1 MKIKS
6 KGFLKKISAA
16 LIFTAAIPALSF
28 AESALAGK
36 TYSSVKS
43 NYKDV
48 PLLSI
53 TFNNDGT
60 AVLKQSKVE
69 KSGDCE
75 TSERILTF
83 TEDPQNKKV
92 RFYGQEY
99 EYTENSLDFYHS
111 LAAGSDTVTLFNDAA
126 ESKKVLSGNTYAQGF
141 FDGDEYDYAFV
152 MAFNSDG
159 TGDWHMGGNGT
170 LPITYKEDCER
181 GVFSVCIN
189 DRLDEDEEPYEII
202 WSGKIGDKNI
212 SFEFDGVIFTLPQG
226 IGNIKKAYNAYGI
239 KVGDTRQVSVKQ
251 GKKRIKK
258 NVKVTCIKEYDA
270 HGNIIREKYKAYDDN
285 LSEKKYKNSYD
296 ANGLLTRVEGSDK
309 QIKKYNSKGQIVE
322 KYRAGEEKHGTRYE
336 YNDDGELIYE
346 DDSSLP
352 TRYTW
357 KKNADG
363 TKTRS
368 GENSYEDSK
377 VTYDKNG
384 RVISESSSAGV
395 STTYEY
401 DSKGNVKHSVHSTW
415 WRGSEEK
422 EDTLYTYEYDEN
434 GNFTYRK
441 FVKKT
446 ISKGYTPDGDVRSS
460 SSTTI
465 NEVWY
470 EYFYDANGKIILS
483 FELQ

>member
-1 MKIKS
+1 MKINS
-6 KGFLKKISAA
+6 KGILKKIAAA
-16 LIFTAAIPALSF
+16 LIFTAAIPALAF

-60 AVLKQSKVE
+60 AILKENRVE
-69 KSGDCE
+69 KNGDCK
-75 TSERILTF
+75 TKERILKF
-83 TEDPQNKKV
+83 TEDIQNKKV
-92 RFYGQEY
+92 RFDGQEC
-99 EYTENSLDFYHS
+99 EYTENSLDFLS
-111 LAAGSDTVTLFNDAA
+111 GLAVGADTVTLFNDAA
-126 ESKKVLSGNTYAQGF
+126 EPKKVLVGNTYAQGVSN
-141 FDGDEYDYAFV
+141 DYGELYAFV
-152 MAFNSDG
+152 MAFNTDG
-159 TGDWHMGGNGT
+159 TGDWYIPGEGT
-170 LPITYKEDCER
+170 LPITYKEDSER
-181 GVFSVCIN
+181 GIFSICFPGAGEKI
-189 DRLDEDEEPYEII
+189 L
-202 WSGKIGDKNI
+202 SGKIGEKNI
-212 SFEFDGVIFTLPQG
+212 SFNFERKIYTLPQG

-258 NVKVTCIKEYDA
+258 NVKVTCIKEYDV

-285 LSEKKYKNSYD
+285 LSEKKYQNSYD
-296 ANGLLTRVEGSDK
+296 DNGLLTRVEDSDN

-395 STTYEY
+395 SATYEY

-446 ISKGYTPDGDVRSS
+446 ISKGYTPDGDVLPSS
-460 SSTTI
+460 SSTTTE
-465 NEVWY
+465 EVWY
-470 EYFYDANGKIILS
+470 EYLYDANGKIILS